1 MKIHVLTDNRTQKR
15 GMLAEHGLSVY
26 IETDEANV
34 LFDTGQ
40 TDVYL
45 RNAALMGLAL
55 KPDCIVL
62 SHGHYDHGGGL
73 IFYPPQHMPKI
84 YLHPDTL
91 RVKFAAKPDGYREN
105 GLPWALRNH
114 PAIRDNMIYN
124 DRDMP
129 VAPGVSLHARIP
141 AGAFEDAT
149 EGLFAEIGGVKQPDL
164 MLEEQMLIFDRK
176 DGLAIF
182 LGCSHSG
189 IINCLLHARAL
200 YPNRKIDTVLAGM
213 HLTDAVPQHI
223 EQTTQKLYSMDI
235 ARLIPL
241 HCTGLA
247 AIAVI
252 KQIFGDRCLPLCA
265 GDSLEI

>member
-26 IETDEANV
+26 IETDEVNV

-45 RNAALMGLAL
+45 RNAALMGLTL

-73 IFYPPQHMPKI
+73 IFYPPENMPKI
-84 YLHPDTL
+84 YLHPDVL
-91 RVKFAAKPDGYREN
+91 RVKYAAKADGLHEN
-105 GLPWALRNH
+105 GLPWALRDH
-114 PAIRDNMIYN
+114 SAIRDNMIYN
-124 DRDMP
+124 DKDMP

-141 AGAFEDAT
+141 AGVFEDAT
-149 EGLFAEIGGVKQPDL
+149 DGLFAESGGVKQPDR
-164 MLEEQMLIFDRK
+164 MLEEQMLVFEREG
-176 DGLAIF
+176 GLVIF

-189 IINCLLHARAL
+189 IINCLMHARML

-213 HLTDAVPQHI
+213 HLNNTAPQRL
-223 EQTTQKLYSMDI
+223 EQTAQKLHGMDI

-247 AIAVI
+247 AIAAI
-252 KQIFGDRCLPLCA
+252 KQIFGDRCLLLCA